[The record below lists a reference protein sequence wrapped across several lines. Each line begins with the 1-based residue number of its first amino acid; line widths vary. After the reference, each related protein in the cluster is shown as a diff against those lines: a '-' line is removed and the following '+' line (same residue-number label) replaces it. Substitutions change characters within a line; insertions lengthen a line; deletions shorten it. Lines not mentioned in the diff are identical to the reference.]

1 MTKHSLPLILFL
13 LLACSEGE
21 SQTRAWDS
29 VKVERAE
36 KRVIQLFNMYDPDWD
51 SATKKAFHKLDSA
64 LVKEMDQAMDAYFSW
79 DMFYMKDAPFG
90 PTWVSK
96 SLIPYRTL

>member
-1 MTKHSLPLILFL
+1 MKLSLLLLFF
-13 LLACSEGE
+13 LACSLVKG
-21 SQTRAWDS
+21 QTRGWDS

-36 KRVIQLFNMYDPDWD
+36 RQVVQLFNMYDPAWD

-64 LVKEMDQAMDAYFSW
+64 LVKKMDEAMDAYFSW

-96 SLIPYRTL
+96 LLIPYKTL